1 MKSVC
6 GYKIPLDVPPNCFM
20 ICPFS
25 TVCFVSTEFLTDF
38 GLYMRPCM
46 KFVFL
51 RENIYPSKANSSKN
65 LVKFYLI
72 TQILA
77 KPILSIPLGLL
88 NSEVK

>member
-1 MKSVC
+1 
-6 GYKIPLDVPPNCFM
+6 
-20 ICPFS
+20 
-25 TVCFVSTEFLTDF
+25 
-38 GLYMRPCM
+38 M